1 MDQKSNRPV
10 FLFYLLAVY
19 VLLQFGWWTYYLI
32 EVNREVRDLST
43 AFSTDASHQQE
54 LHQVFRNKVWM
65 ILGEGAVFVLLL
77 GLGIWQVRK
86 YIKKEAALARLQSNF
101 LLSVTHELKSPL
113 ASIKLLFETLIKRE
127 LSNEKIKD
135 LSQKG
140 LSETERLNTLSDKFL
155 TATRMESAID
165 VYQYENIDFSALV
178 RKTSTRLFE
187 NSGKNHLVKMEI
199 EEGVHIL
206 ADAIAIETLLS
217 NLVENA
223 IKYSPIN
230 TEICIKLLRDGKFA
244 NLSVSDQ
251 GSGIPINE
259 REKIFRKFYRSGNEE
274 IRKTKGTGLG
284 LYIVRQIALQH
295 QAEILL
301 NDAKPHGSIF
311 TFRCKTI

>member
-1 MDQKSNRPV
+1 MDHKSNRPV

-32 EVNREVRDLST
+32 EVNREVRDLSA
-43 AFSTDASHQQE
+43 AFSTDPAHQQE
-54 LHQVFRNKVWM
+54 LHLSFQNKVWM
-65 ILGEGAVFVLLL
+65 ILGEGSVFVLLL

-127 LSNEKIKD
+127 LPNEKIKD

-140 LSETERLNTLSDKFL
+140 LSETERLNILSDKFL
-155 TATRMESAID
+155 TATRIESAID
-165 VYQYENIDFSALV
+165 VYQSEKIDFSELV
-178 RKTSTRLFE
+178 RQTSTRLFE
-187 NSGKNHLVKMEI
+187 NSGKHHLLKIEI
-199 EEGVHIL
+199 EKGIYIL

-217 NLVENA
+217 NLIENA
-223 IKYSPIN
+223 IKYSPPN
-230 TEICIKLLRDGKFA
+230 TEIFVKLKSEGKFA
-244 NLSVSDQ
+244 NLSVSDK

-259 REKIFRKFYRSGNEE
+259 REKVFRKFYRSGNEE

-284 LYIVRQIALQH
+284 LYLVRQIALQH

-301 NDAKPHGSIF
+301 SDAKPHGSVF
-311 TFRCKTI
+311 TFRCRTL